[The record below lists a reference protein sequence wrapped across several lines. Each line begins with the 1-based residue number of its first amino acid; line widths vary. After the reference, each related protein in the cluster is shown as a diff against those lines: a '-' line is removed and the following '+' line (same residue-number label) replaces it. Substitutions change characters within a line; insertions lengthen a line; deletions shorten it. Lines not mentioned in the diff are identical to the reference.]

1 MSNVGIEGIPKTCSE
16 DGDIPSHEALRTRM
30 KFISAFHGL
39 DGNFSNDVVV
49 LLNQALQV
57 FPLIDD

>member
-1 MSNVGIEGIPKTCSE
+1 
-16 DGDIPSHEALRTRM
+16 M

-39 DGNFSNDVVV
+39 DGNFSNDAVI

-57 FPLIDD
+57 IVAVNVELFKKPYG